1 MPLPRSFDLVYFC
14 FFLVHIPASILL
26 DFQIVYPS
34 TYVPPILPALRQ
46 WYVDFSA
53 DPLIGGIATGKIH
66 PHGELFWLGCFAW
79 LELLFQFP
87 TFLLGLR
94 ALWTGK
100 SHPTH
105 LPIISYE
112 AISCHVRKP
121 TNQSLNTASGSQSIY
136 PLLIAYGAS
145 TATTTLPCI
154 FYILKEYSE
163 SRITSTQLL
172 ILLAS
177 YIPFLVVPLV
187 MAIDVGFRVYR
198 IVVVR
203 DGEEEE
209 GKVKRE

>member
-34 TYVPPILPALRQ
+34 TYVPPILPALLQ

-94 ALWTGK
+94 ALWT
-100 SHPTH
+100 
-105 LPIISYE
+105 
-112 AISCHVRKP
+112 
-121 TNQSLNTASGSQSIY
+121 GSQSIY

-187 MAIDVGFRVYR
+187 MAIDIGFRVYR